1 MGVIIPQNS
10 HAYVG
15 KKRKLAKCHV
25 SCACH
30 RLSTSINTGWEVATE
45 ECDEF

>member
-1 MGVIIPQNS
+1 MGVIILQNS
-10 HAYVG
+10 HAYEET
-15 KKRKLAKCHV
+15 LAKCHV